1 MEDRQIV
8 DLYWS
13 RSEEA
18 ISQTQAKY
26 GRYCYKIAYNIL
38 GNKEDSEE
46 SVSDTYLDAWN
57 AIPPHRPTLLSSF
70 LGKITRRISID
81 RWRART
87 AGKRGGCETDLAL
100 EELEWCVSGSRS
112 LEDELD
118 RKELI
123 RALDRFLGALPEM
136 ERRVFLQRYW
146 AMASIG
152 DICALYH
159 FSESK
164 VASMLHRTRK
174 KLRTA
179 LEKEGFR

>member
-1 MEDRQIV
+1 MEDHQIIALYCQRQTNA
-8 DLYWS
+8 LA
-13 RSEEA
+13 E
-18 ISQTQAKY
+18 TQKKY
-26 GRYCYKIAYNIL
+26 GRYLLSIANHIL
-38 GNKEDSEE
+38 SRYEDSEE
-46 SVSDTYLDAWN
+46 CVNDTYLAAWN
-57 AIPPHRPTLLSSF
+57 SIPPQKPGVLSTY

-87 AGKRGGCETDLAL
+87 AGKRGGSETDLAL